1 MKKPRTH
8 KPPAS
13 QPVNEQLAEHPTL
26 AAAPTNPTDKMSKIR
41 AALAD
46 AGSDGLDV
54 GQLYRK
60 AGAYLTDLDMAVKQG
75 VIRQDGKK
83 YFALPR
89 MMALKS
95 ILWRLEPQKPAPPP
109 GLCPTV
115 TSRLPGLRQGSGGRG
130 DDGREV
136 DRWPR

>member
-1 MKKPRTH
+1 LTSIWEAASDEERKQFFLETDATRHCPQCKFHREQNKARNFEQDAAAPVKKPRTH

-26 AAAPTNPTDKMSKIR
+26 AAAPTNPTDKMSKIQ

-60 AGAYLTDLDMAVKQG
+60 AGAYLTDLDIAVKQG
-75 VIRQDGKK
+75 LIRQTGER
-83 YFALPR
+83 YFA
-89 MMALKS
+89 
-95 ILWRLEPQKPAPPP
+95 
-109 GLCPTV
+109 
-115 TSRLPGLRQGSGGRG
+115 
-130 DDGREV
+130 
-136 DRWPR
+136 